1 MHICHYLGPVHMT
14 QSNVKVT
21 AKKPISAK
29 GKRKWEISSGNVKGH
44 SVQKLEYTWSGAC
57 CCCCCFLLYTA
68 SAISICVL
76 DCLKPGLEERLF
88 EAGCTV
94 PRSSTTALPCLQLEY
109 SQHSELSNCWAW
121 ILNLL
126 LPIMVLVSKGFVSWM
141 MLFNAG

>member
-1 MHICHYLGPVHMT
+1 MAARQSRPVVVVVVVFFFILHL
-14 QSNVKVT
+14 QSV
-21 AKKPISAK
+21 
-29 GKRKWEISSGNVKGH
+29 
-44 SVQKLEYTWSGAC
+44 SVSY
-57 CCCCCFLLYTA
+57 
-68 SAISICVL
+68 I

-94 PRSSTTALPCLQLEY
+94 SRSSTTALPCLQLEN